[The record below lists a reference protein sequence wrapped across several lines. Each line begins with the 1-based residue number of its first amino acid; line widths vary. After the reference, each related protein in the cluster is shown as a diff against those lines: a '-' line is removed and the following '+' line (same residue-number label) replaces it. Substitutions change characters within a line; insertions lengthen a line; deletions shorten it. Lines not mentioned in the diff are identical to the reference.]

1 MFTLT
6 DKALERFKKILK
18 DQGNESYGIRIFTA
32 GAGCCGPSLALDMVE
47 QAEDGDI
54 TIEKGGL
61 KVFIEKAADATLAA
75 ASMDF
80 SEQRGF
86 VLTGVEEH
94 SCGEG
99 GCDEGSCDEG
109 SCDECDE

>member
-1 MFTLT
+1 MITLT

-18 DQGNESYGIRIFTA
+18 DQGCENYGIRIFTA

-47 QAEDGDI
+47 QPVDGDV
-54 TIEKGGL
+54 TIEKDGL
-61 KVFIEKAADATLAA
+61 KVFIEKDASATLAA

-86 VLTGVEEH
+86 VLNGMEQHT
-94 SCGEG
+94 
-99 GCDEGSCDEG
+99 CDDE
-109 SCDECDE
+109 SCDECDECDEY

>member
-6 DKALERFKKILK
+6 DKALEKFKMILK

-47 QAEDGDI
+47 QASDGDI
-54 TIEKGGL
+54 TIEK
-61 KVFIEKAADATLAA
+61 AADVTLAA

-86 VLTGVEEH
+86 VLTGMEEH

>member
-1 MFTLT
+1 MLSLT

-18 DQGNESYGIRIFTA
+18 EQGNEGYGIRIFTA

-47 QAEDGDI
+47 RAVDGDV
-54 TIEKGGL
+54 TIEKDGL
-61 KVFIEKAADATLAA
+61 KVFIEKDANATLAA

-86 VLTGVEEH
+86 VLNGMAEH
-94 SCGEG
+94 T
-99 GCDEGSCDEG
+99 CDEG

>member
-1 MFTLT
+1 MLTLT
-6 DKALERFKKILK
+6 DKARERFKKIIK
-18 DQGNESYGIRIFTA
+18 EQGYESYGIRIFTA

-47 QAEDGDI
+47 QPIDGDV
-54 TIEKGGL
+54 TIEKDGL
-61 KVFIEKAADATLAA
+61 KVFIEKDASVTLAE
-75 ASMDF
+75 ASLDF

-86 VLTGVEEH
+86 VLTGMEEH

-99 GCDEGSCDEG
+99 GCDEESCDDG